1 MRRVLVV
8 TYYFPPSGGAGVQ
21 RVLKWVKY
29 FREFEVEPV
38 VLTVEGGAYPKHD
51 ETLMQEVPPGIEV
64 HRTPAFDPYGAYA
77 RLTGRS
83 RQQAVAE
90 TAGHIAASE
99 DWKERLAQ
107 WVRANLFIPDARMG
121 WVPFAIRRGFQVL
134 RGGTFDAVLTSGPP
148 HSVHLTGLALHR
160 LTGLP
165 WVADFRDPWT
175 DISYYDE
182 LPRTAFVRAADQW
195 LERTVLG
202 AATRVVTIS
211 EAGKDLFLEKVSRPS
226 TDVAVVENGFD
237 PADFAETVEPPADRF
252 VLAYVGSLYGSRSPE
267 ALWQAIA
274 RLREHGKIPAFRL
287 RLVGRIGDDVQATL
301 RRYELDAITET
312 VPYLPH
318 DEAVR
323 EMQQAT
329 ALLLTIEPYR
339 HEHGTTTGKLYEYL
353 AAGRPVLG
361 SGPPDG
367 AAADLLRET
376 GAGRMI
382 DREDAGG
389 FAEYLG
395 SLYEAWER
403 GPVLQG
409 ASAEAAAPYSRRA
422 QTETLAALLHDLS
435 GYADAV
441 TDGS

>member
-1 MRRVLVV
+1 MRRLLVV

-29 FREFEVEPV
+29 LRDFGVEPA
-38 VLTVEGGAYPKHD
+38 VLTVEAGAYPKYD
-51 ETLMQEVPPGIEV
+51 ETLWAEVPPGVEV
-64 HRTPAFDPYGAYA
+64 RRTPSFDPYGAYA

-83 RQQAVAE
+83 REQAVAE
-90 TAGHIAASE
+90 TAGHLAESP

-107 WVRANLFIPDARMG
+107 WVRANVFIPDARVG
-121 WVPFAIRRGFQVL
+121 WVPFAVRRGAQVL
-134 RGGTFDAVLTSGPP
+134 RSGRFDAVLTSGPP

-182 LPRTAFVRAADQW
+182 LPRTALARALDET
-195 LERTVLG
+195 LERTVLRE
-202 AATRVVTIS
+202 ATRITTIS
-211 EAGKDLFLEKVSRPS
+211 EAGKALFLGKVERAPGDL
-226 TDVAVVENGFD
+226 TVIENGFD
-237 PADFAETVEPPADRF
+237 PADFPEGPAPPGDRF

-267 ALWQAIA
+267 ALWQALA
-274 RLREHGKIPAFRL
+274 GLRAQGVVPKLRL

-301 RRYELDAITET
+301 RRHGLDAVTET

-323 EMQQAT
+323 EMQRAT

-353 AAGRPVLG
+353 AAGRPVVG

-367 AAADLLRET
+367 AAAAILRAA

-382 DREDAGG
+382 DRDDAEG
-389 FAEYLG
+389 FAAHLR

-403 GPVLQG
+403 GAMPQG

-422 QTETLAALLHDLS
+422 QTGEVAALL
-435 GYADAV
+435 DALA
-441 TDGS
+441 SEAAS